1 MKKFKLVPLKHFE
14 NLISG
19 KEICSDQETNSP
31 SEKQADNRRILKDV
45 MEQNEVEINENDI
58 NIPFHYVTDMKNT
71 PLKGGEDK
79 QKNIPIFL
87 PDAAYLPEYSRGRNL
102 RKSYDDMSDILY
114 SKDIPDEIKIKLY
127 HIFRDKYENV
137 RKPVRINMESGIQS
151 DTENESDNNSR
162 ILERIL
168 ARLPENKQELGS
180 TVGDI
185 LYNDDMI
192 KWSKYGYITSPP
204 TPREQQMDLNKLLK
218 ILIYRNTGTQNEIDL
233 VYSIVKPIFN
243 ILEPYILNRKLIK
256 KHDESIQNKRL
267 TKYVAWSD
275 K

>member
-1 MKKFKLVPLKHFE
+1 MKTFKLVPLKHFE

-19 KEICSDQETNSP
+19 KVICSDQEKKSP
-31 SEKQADNRRILKDV
+31 SEKQPDDKRLLKDV
-45 MEQNEVEINENDI
+45 MEQNGVEINEYNV
-58 NIPFHYVTDMKNT
+58 NPPFHYVTDMKNT

-87 PDAAYLPEYSRGRNL
+87 PDAPYLPEYSRGRNL
-102 RKSYDDMSDILY
+102 RKSYDNMSDILY
-114 SKDIPDEIKIKLY
+114 SNDIPDEIKIKLY
-127 HIFRDKYENV
+127 HIFRDKYEDI
-137 RKPVRINMESGIQS
+137 RKPSRIDMETGIQS
-151 DTENESDNNSR
+151 DTEHDSNKDSR

-204 TPREQQMDLNKLLK
+204 TPREQMDLNKLLK
-218 ILIYRNTGTQNEIDL
+218 ILIYRNTGTKNEIDL

-256 KHDESIQNKRL
+256 LYDESIPNKRY

>member
-19 KEICSDQETNSP
+19 KEICSDQETKSP

-168 ARLPENKQELGS
+168 AMLPENKQELGS